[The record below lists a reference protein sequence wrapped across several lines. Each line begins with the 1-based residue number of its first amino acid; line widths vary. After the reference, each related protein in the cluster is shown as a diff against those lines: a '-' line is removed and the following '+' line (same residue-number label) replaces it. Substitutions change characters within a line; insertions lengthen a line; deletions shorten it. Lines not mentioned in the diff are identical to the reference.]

1 VPVFRLEIAHIRAE
15 NEGGPRYDK
24 GYGDPDVFDNLLRM
38 CNMHHKMIDKIE
50 PDRHPADRLEGWK
63 RDREADGL
71 GASSDIAV

>member
-1 VPVFRLEIAHIRAE
+1 
-15 NEGGPRYDK
+15 
-24 GYGDPDVFDNLLRM
+24 M